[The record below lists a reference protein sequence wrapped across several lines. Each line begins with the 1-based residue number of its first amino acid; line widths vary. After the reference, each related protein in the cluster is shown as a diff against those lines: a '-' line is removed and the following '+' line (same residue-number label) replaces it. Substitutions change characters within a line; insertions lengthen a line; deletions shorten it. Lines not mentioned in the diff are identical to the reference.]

1 MSLSSF
7 NMSDVD
13 MTGYDPYGKGIPGLD
28 TSAYS
33 MDAIQSKP
41 KKDFG
46 FSDIVKLLGIG
57 AGVAGDVISLSR
69 DEAPKFSRM
78 AGPRLAKYFTSNPN
92 KTSDLFGFGANT
104 EINPND
110 NRLFQAIVDT
120 YSGYSR
126 AANPFG

>member
-57 AGVAGDVISLSR
+57 AGVAGDVIKSSR
-69 DEAPKFSRM
+69 GEAPTSRM
-78 AGPRLAKYFTSNPN
+78 AGSGLVDYFKNSDPN
-92 KTSDLFGFGANT
+92 KTSDLAA
-104 EINPND
+104 I
-110 NRLFQAIVDT
+110 FQAITDKYSR
-120 YSGYSR
+120 YSGG
-126 AANPFG
+126 NPFG

>member
-57 AGVAGDVISLSR
+57 AGVAGDVIKSSR
-69 DEAPKFSRM
+69 GEAPTFRM
-78 AGPRLAKYFTSNPN
+78 AGSGLVDYFKNSDPN
-92 KTSDLFGFGANT
+92 KTSDVAGILKAIT
-104 EINPND
+104 D
-110 NRLFQAIVDT
+110 N
-120 YSGYSR
+120 YSR
-126 AANPFG
+126 YSRGTNPFG

>member
-46 FSDIVKLLGIG
+46 FFDIVKLLGIG
-57 AGVAGDVISLSR
+57 AGVAGDVLRSSR
-69 DEAPKFSRM
+69 GEDPMFSRM
-78 AGPRLAKYFTSNPN
+78 AGPGLVDYFKSSDPN
-92 KTSDLFGFGANT
+92 KASDVAGILK
-104 EINPND
+104 
-110 NRLFQAIVDT
+110 AIT
-120 YSGYSR
+120 NKYSSYSR
-126 AANPFG
+126 ETNPFA

>member
-7 NMSDVD
+7 DTSGVD
-13 MTGYDPYGKGIPGLD
+13 LTGYDPYGKGIPGLD

-33 MDAIQSKP
+33 MDSIQSNPQKN
-41 KKDFG
+41 FG
-46 FSDIVKLLGIG
+46 LSDIAKILGIG
-57 AGVAGDVISLSR
+57 AGIAGDVLTGT
-69 DEAPKFSRM
+69 PKFSRL

>member
-33 MDAIQSKP
+33 MDAIH

-57 AGVAGDVISLSR
+57 AGVAGDVIRSSR
-69 DEAPKFSRM
+69 GEAPTFSRL